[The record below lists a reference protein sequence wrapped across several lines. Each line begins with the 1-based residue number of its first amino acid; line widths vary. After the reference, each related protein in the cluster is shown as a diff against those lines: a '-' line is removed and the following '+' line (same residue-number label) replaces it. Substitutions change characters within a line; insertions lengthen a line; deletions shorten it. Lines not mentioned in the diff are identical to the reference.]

1 MKGSYNTRRQNFL
14 NWKLHVCKLP
24 KTNGVHIPYKL
35 AVRFS
40 YARTPFEVHTSENVY
55 HTDANIRMQ
64 QRFKLRCTHDQS
76 RRQIATQNDVLSPHP
91 GKFLPFAHQQRNA
104 MEIQTSAHTQPT
116 SPLQCSHDLNSRYH
130 ETNSRLRSYLLCY
143 NHCFIPLQA
152 SGVLLNTL
160 QLKNHTNKNLCDYR
174 LTYQHLLQTLGP

>member
-1 MKGSYNTRRQNFL
+1 MFANSRKQMVFTF
-14 NWKLHVCKLP
+14 
-24 KTNGVHIPYKL
+24 PYKL

-40 YARTPFEVHTSENVY
+40 YARTPFEVHTPENVY

-91 GKFLPFAHQQRNA
+91 GKFLPFAHQHRNA

-116 SPLQCSHDLNSRYH
+116 SPLQCSHDLNNRYY

-143 NHCFIPLQA
+143 NPCFIPLQA
-152 SGVLLNTL
+152 SGVLLNNF
-160 QLKNHTNKNLCDYR
+160 QLKTILIKIYVIIDLPNS
-174 LTYQHLLQTLGP
+174 TYSKHWGPNR